1 MQEDTFSQIEEFK
14 EFFES
19 IYENK
24 LMDLSKTDQGFL
36 LVDFSELSKF
46 NIELAEALLNTPG
59 EAMLN
64 AELAIDHMGLSL
76 KNSIKIR
83 FTNLP
88 ETQNVKIRN
97 IRSVHLNTFLVVEGI
112 VRQSSDVRPQV
123 VSAKFE
129 CPSCGNVMSIL
140 QLESTFKEPTRCS
153 CGKTGRFKLLS
164 KELVDAQRLVI
175 EEAPEELEGGDQP
188 KRISIFLKEDL
199 VEPKMEKRT
208 TPGSKIRISGI
219 VKEIPIL
226 LRTGG
231 KSTRFD
237 LIMEANYIE
246 PLQEIFEDLAFT
258 KEEEKEIIELSKD
271 EKLFNKLLK
280 TIAPSIYGYDE
291 IKASLLLQLF
301 GGMRKVLP
309 DKIIQRGDIHVLLV
323 GDPGAG
329 KSQLLQFISK
339 AAPKARFVSGKGASA
354 AGITAAVV
362 KDEFLKGW
370 SLEAGAMVLA
380 NNGICAIDELD
391 KMSAEDRSA
400 LHEALEQQT
409 ITISKANIQATL
421 KAQTTVL
428 AAANPKQGRFDPYTP
443 IAAQID
449 LPPALI
455 SRFDL
460 IFPIRDIPNKELD
473 ENIATHILTTSKNED
488 LLSGGISIVLL
499 RKYISYAKIN
509 IHPIL
514 SEKAKEEIKRFYVN
528 LRNNPSSPMA
538 SEQEIHPIPITPRQ
552 LEAIVRL
559 SEAGAKM
566 RLSKVVTSADAKLA
580 LSLVKFCLRQVGF
593 DEETQQFDI
602 DRVTSGITASERGKL
617 LTIKSIIKEL
627 EDKTDLKNVSV
638 EDIIKQAEEKG
649 IQEDKVRELIEKLK
663 RGGDVFEPKRGFIQR
678 I

>member
-19 IYENK
+19 TYENK
-24 LMDLSKTDQGFL
+24 LMNLSRSDECFL

-46 NIELAEALLNTPG
+46 NIELAESLLADPI
-59 EAMLN
+59 EVILN
-64 AELAIDHMGLSL
+64 SELAIDQMNLSL
-76 KNSIKIR
+76 KKSIKVR

-88 ETQNVKIRN
+88 ETQSVRIRD
-97 IRSVHLNTFLVVEGI
+97 IRSIHLGGFLVIDGI

-129 CPSCGNVMSIL
+129 CPSCGNIMSLL

-153 CGKTGRFKLLS
+153 CGKTGKFKLLS

-175 EEAPEELEGGDQP
+175 EEAPEDLDGGDQP

-199 VEPKMEKRT
+199 VEPRMEKKT

-219 VKEIPIL
+219 VKEIPVL
-226 LRTGG
+226 LKTGA

-246 PLQEIFEDLAFT
+246 PLQETFEDLEFT
-258 KEEEKEIIELSKD
+258 KEEEIEIKKLAKD
-271 EKLFNKLLK
+271 EKLFNKLIE
-280 TIAPSIYGYDE
+280 TIAPSIYGYKE

-301 GGMRKVLP
+301 GGIRKVLP
-309 DKIIQRGDIHVLLV
+309 DKIIQRGDIHILLV

-339 AAPKARFVSGKGASA
+339 AAPKARFVSGKGASG
-354 AGITAAVV
+354 AGLTAAVV

-380 NNGICAIDELD
+380 NNGVCVIDELD
-391 KMSAEDRSA
+391 KMSVEDRSA

-409 ITISKANIQATL
+409 VTISKANIQATL
-421 KAQTTVL
+421 RAQATVL
-428 AAANPKQGRFDPYTP
+428 AAANPKQGRFDPFTP
-443 IAAQID
+443 IPSQID

-473 ENIATHILTTSKNED
+473 ENIATHILTTSKKDD
-488 LLSGGISIVLL
+488 LLDKGISVDLL
-499 RKYISYAKIN
+499 RKYISYAKTNIN
-509 IHPIL
+509 PIL
-514 SEKAKEEIKRFYVN
+514 SQQAKDEIKRFYVN
-528 LRNNPSSPMA
+528 LRNPSSPMV
-538 SEQEIHPIPITPRQ
+538 SEQEVHPIPITPRQ

-559 SEAGAKM
+559 SEASAKM
-566 RLSKVVTSADAKLA
+566 RLSNTVTSMDAKLA
-580 LSLVKFCLRQVGF
+580 IDLVKFCLTQVGF

-602 DRVTSGITASERGKL
+602 DRVTSGVTASERGRL
-617 LTIKSIIKEL
+617 VLIKAIIKEL
-627 EDKTDLKNVSV
+627 ENKTNLKDVSI
-638 EDIIKQAEEKG
+638 EDIIQKSDEKG
-649 IQEDKVRELIEKLK
+649 ISEDKARELIEKLK
-663 RGGDVFEPKRGFIQR
+663 RSGDIFEPKRGFIQR